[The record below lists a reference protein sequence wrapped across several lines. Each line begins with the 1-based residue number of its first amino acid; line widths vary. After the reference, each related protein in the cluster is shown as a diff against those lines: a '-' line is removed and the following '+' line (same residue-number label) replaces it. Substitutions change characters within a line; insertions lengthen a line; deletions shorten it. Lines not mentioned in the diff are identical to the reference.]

1 MTKNYLPI
9 PLEINMNKKF
19 SNILLSAA
27 IAIPLNTS
35 NQWQVLKY
43 NNLPSHKVV
52 FTDSGLLVDVKSSA
66 SPLVYPL
73 KSTTPVNK
81 IRVSGTIEKKIIF
94 KNLQGSKNN
103 DDFAL
108 RIGLVVKGKQTLS
121 FAKKLV
127 APSWVKSL
135 FALAPKGTG
144 VDHIYFLNA
153 AQDENAHGK
162 IRNHPLSKL
171 IKENNKWLLKFDKNG
186 IAKFDFSTE
195 LPSPKKTLAIWISI
209 DGDDTKSNFKTKITN
224 LKLN

>member
-1 MTKNYLPI
+1 
-9 PLEINMNKKF
+9 MNKKI
-19 SNILLSAA
+19 SNVLLSAA

-43 NNLPSHKVV
+43 SDLPSHKVE
-52 FTDSGLLVDVKSSA
+52 FTDSGLSVNVKSSA

-73 KSTTPVNK
+73 ESMTAVSK
-81 IRVSGTIEKKIIF
+81 ISVSGTVEKKIIF
-94 KNLQGSKNN
+94 KGLQGSKNN

-108 RIGLVVKGKQTLS
+108 RVGLVVKGKQTLS

-153 AQDENAHGK
+153 AQDDKIIGK
-162 IRNHPLSKL
+162 KRNHPLSKL
-171 IKENNKWLLKFDKNG
+171 IKEDNKWKLKFDKNG
-186 IAKFDFSTE
+186 VAKFNFSTE
-195 LPSPKKTLAIWISI
+195 LPSSKKTLAVWISI